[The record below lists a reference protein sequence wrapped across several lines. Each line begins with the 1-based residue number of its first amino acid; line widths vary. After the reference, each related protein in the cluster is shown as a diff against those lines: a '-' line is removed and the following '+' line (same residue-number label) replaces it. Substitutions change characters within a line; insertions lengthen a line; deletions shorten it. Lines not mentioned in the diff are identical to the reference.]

1 MLALAETQVD
11 NKKSYIGLL
20 SYKESASLSEL
31 NIAIDR
37 TSIMAENYQNSV
49 SEQIFNN
56 LSIVC

>member
-1 MLALAETQVD
+1 MD
-11 NKKSYIGLL
+11 LL

-31 NIAIDR
+31 NIAIDN

>member
-1 MLALAETQVD
+1 MAALAETQVD
-11 NKKSYIGLL
+11 NKIAINLL

-31 NIAIDR
+31 KIAIDS